1 MVSFSA
7 KVKSELAGVLGNH
20 KHCRKAEISGMFQYG
35 GRLGRLESDSYAV
48 GFHTENA
55 DVLKKGFTLLRKTFN
70 IDSGS
75 NLSEQQL
82 FAFLEQMDAVWA
94 ESLENI
100 TNNACCKRAFI
111 RGVFLAVGSIS
122 DPGKGY
128 HLEFVCEDEEQ
139 ARFLRNVIT
148 AFDIEARV
156 LERKDHYVVYL
167 KEGSSIVDLLNV
179 MEAHVALMELENL
192 RILKE
197 MRNTVNRRVNCET
210 ANINKTVSAA
220 AKQVEDILYIE
231 EHKGLASLPDALYEM
246 ARIRLDNPDAS
257 LKELGE
263 LMVPP
268 VGKSGVNHRLR
279 KISECADKLREKE
292 PVRLDEVD

>member
-1 MVSFSA
+1 MSFSA
-7 KVKSELAGVLGNH
+7 KVKSELAGILGNH
-20 KHCRKAEISGMFQYG
+20 KHCRKAEISGMYQYG
-35 GRLGRLESDSYAV
+35 GQLGRVESDCYTV
-48 GFHTENA
+48 GFHTENE

-70 IDSGS
+70 IDCGE

-82 FAFLEQMDAVWA
+82 FAFLEKMDVVWA

-100 TNNACCKRAFI
+100 TNSNCCKRAFI
-111 RGVFLAVGSIS
+111 RGVFLAIGSIS
-122 DPGKGY
+122 DPEKGY

-148 AFDIEARV
+148 SFDIEARV
-156 LERKDHYVVYL
+156 LERKEHHVVYL

-192 RILKE
+192 RIIKE

-210 ANINKTVSAA
+210 ANINKTVNAA
-220 AKQVEDILYIE
+220 AKQVEDIMYIE
-231 EHKGLASLPDALYEM
+231 ERKGLASLPDMLYEM
-246 ARIRLDNPDAS
+246 ARVRLDNPDAT

-263 LMVPP
+263 MLVPP

-279 KISECADKLREKE
+279 KINEYADKLRERE
-292 PVRLDEVD
+292 SARLDEIG

>member
-1 MVSFSA
+1 MSFSA
-7 KVKSELAGVLGNH
+7 KVKSELAGILGNH
-20 KHCRKAEISGMFQYG
+20 KHCRKAEISGMYQYG
-35 GRLGRLESDSYAV
+35 GQLGRVESDCYTV
-48 GFHTENA
+48 GFHTENE

-70 IDSGS
+70 IDCGE

-82 FAFLEQMDAVWA
+82 FAFLEKMDVVWA

-100 TNNACCKRAFI
+100 TNNNCCKRAFI
-111 RGVFLAVGSIS
+111 RGVFLAIGSIS
-122 DPGKGY
+122 DPEKGY

-148 AFDIEARV
+148 SFDIEARV
-156 LERKDHYVVYL
+156 LERKEHHVVYL

-192 RILKE
+192 RIIKE

-210 ANINKTVSAA
+210 ANINKTVNAA
-220 AKQVEDILYIE
+220 AKQVEDIMYIE
-231 EHKGLASLPDALYEM
+231 ERKGLASLPDMLYEM
-246 ARIRLDNPDAS
+246 ARVRLDNPDAT

-263 LMVPP
+263 MLVPP

-279 KISECADKLREKE
+279 KINEYADKLREKE
-292 PVRLDEVD
+292 SARLDEIG

>member
-1 MVSFSA
+1 MISFSA
-7 KVKSELAGVLGNH
+7 KVKSELSGVFGNH
-20 KHCRKAEISGMFQYG
+20 KHCRKAEITGMFQYG
-35 GRLGRLESDSYAV
+35 GQLGRVESDCYTI
-48 GFHTENA
+48 GFHTENTE
-55 DVLKKGFTLLRKTFN
+55 VLKKGFTLLRKTFN
-70 IDSGS
+70 IDIDK

-82 FAFLEQMDAVWA
+82 FEFLERMDAAWA
-94 ESLENI
+94 ESLENV
-100 TNNACCKRAFI
+100 TNRNCCKRAFI

-122 DPGKGY
+122 DPEKGY

-139 ARFLRNVIT
+139 AHFLRNMIG
-148 AFDIEARV
+148 AFDIETKI

-179 MEAHVALMELENL
+179 MEAHVALMDLENL

-210 ANINKTVSAA
+210 ANINKTVNAA
-220 AKQVEDILYIE
+220 TKQVEDILYIE
-231 EHKGLASLPDALYEM
+231 EHKGLASLPDTLYEM
-246 ARIRLDNPDAS
+246 ARVRLDNPDAT

-263 LMVPP
+263 MLVPP

-279 KISECADKLREKE
+279 KISEYADKLRDRESA
-292 PVRLDEVD
+292 RLDELD

>member
-1 MVSFSA
+1 MSFSA
-7 KVKSELAGVLGNH
+7 KVKSELAGILGNH
-20 KHCRKAEISGMFQYG
+20 KHCRKAEISGMYQYG
-35 GRLGRLESDSYAV
+35 GQLGRVESDCYTV
-48 GFHTENA
+48 GFHTENE

-70 IDSGS
+70 IDCGE

-82 FAFLEQMDAVWA
+82 FAFLEKMDVVWA

-100 TNNACCKRAFI
+100 TNSNCCKRAFI
-111 RGVFLAVGSIS
+111 RGVFLAIGSIS
-122 DPGKGY
+122 DPEKGY

-139 ARFLRNVIT
+139 ARFLCNVIT
-148 AFDIEARV
+148 SFDIEARV
-156 LERKDHYVVYL
+156 LERKEHHVVYL

-192 RILKE
+192 RIIKE

-210 ANINKTVSAA
+210 ANINKTVNAA
-220 AKQVEDILYIE
+220 AKQVEDIMYIE
-231 EHKGLASLPDALYEM
+231 ERKGLASLPDMLYEM
-246 ARIRLDNPDAS
+246 ARVRLDNPDAT

-263 LMVPP
+263 MLVPP

-279 KISECADKLREKE
+279 KINEYADKLRERE
-292 PVRLDEVD
+292 SARLDEIG

>member
-1 MVSFSA
+1 MSFSA
-7 KVKSELAGVLGNH
+7 KVKSELAGILGNH
-20 KHCRKAEISGMFQYG
+20 KHCRKAEISGMYQYG
-35 GRLGRLESDSYAV
+35 GQLGRVESDCYTV
-48 GFHTENA
+48 GFHTENE

-70 IDSGS
+70 IDCGE

-82 FAFLEQMDAVWA
+82 FAFLEKMDVVWA

-100 TNNACCKRAFI
+100 TNSNCCKRAFI
-111 RGVFLAVGSIS
+111 RGVFLAIGSIS
-122 DPGKGY
+122 DPEKGY

-148 AFDIEARV
+148 SFDIEARV
-156 LERKDHYVVYL
+156 LERKEHHVVYL

-192 RILKE
+192 RIIKE

-210 ANINKTVSAA
+210 ANINKTVNAA
-220 AKQVEDILYIE
+220 AKQVEDIMYIE
-231 EHKGLASLPDALYEM
+231 ERKGLASLPDMLYEM
-246 ARIRLDNPDAS
+246 ARVRLDNPDAT

-263 LMVPP
+263 MLVPP

-279 KISECADKLREKE
+279 KINEYADKLREKE
-292 PVRLDEVD
+292 SARLDEIG